1 MALSGAVLKASG
13 LNKQMKTNFLRL
25 SSVQQAFVY
34 LCLLFPFVLSVRALG
49 ADAAAEVSAEE
60 RSPFDLT
67 GTWVSIVSEDWRV
80 RMLMGQKGD
89 WLFLMGKYGSLNRRG
104 LDEAESADPLAADPC
119 MAYGAAGIMRIPGRV
134 RISWS
139 SGDVLK
145 LEFDA
150 GNQVRDLYFGSSA
163 IASGN
168 TAQGFSKAEFIDSQ
182 LFVETTNLL
191 PGYYFK
197 HGVPYS
203 DQAELSEIFTVL
215 DDGEA
220 DYLFVTTTVKDPVYL
235 NGYYDRTLTFK
246 RETDDSKWSAQACSV
261 P

>member
-1 MALSGAVLKASG
+1 MDFRGAIVKARR
-13 LNKQMKTNFLRL
+13 LNKQMKINSVRI
-25 SSVQQAFVY
+25 SSVQKAIVY
-34 LCLLFPFVLSVRALG
+34 LCLLFPFVLSVRALA
-49 ADAAAEVSAEE
+49 ADAAEVSAEE

-89 WLFLMGKYGSLNRRG
+89 WLFMMGRYGSLNRRG
-104 LDEAESADPLAADPC
+104 LDEASSADPLAADPC

-150 GNQVRDLYFGSSA
+150 GNQVRDLYFGSSN

-168 TAQGFSKAEFIDSQ
+168 TVQGFSKAVFNDSQ

-215 DDGEA
+215 EDGEA

-246 RETDDSKWSAQACSV
+246 READDSKWNPEACSV

>member
-1 MALSGAVLKASG
+1 M
-13 LNKQMKTNFLRL
+13 NRQMKTNFLQ
-25 SSVQQAFVY
+25 VPNIQQALVY
-34 LCLLFPFVLSVRALG
+34 FCVLFPFVLSARVLG
-49 ADAAAEVSAEE
+49 ADSAEVISAEE
-60 RSPFDLT
+60 RSPFDIA

-89 WLFLMGKYGSLNRRG
+89 WLFMMGRYGSLNRRG
-104 LDEAESADPLAADPC
+104 LDEASRADPLSADPC

-139 SGDVLK
+139 AGDVLR

-150 GNQVRDLYFGSSA
+150 GNQVRDLYFTPST
-163 IASGN
+163 IPSGN
-168 TAQGFSKAEFIDSQ
+168 SAQGFSKAEFIDSQ
-182 LFVETTNLL
+182 LFVQTTNLL

-215 DDGEA
+215 EDGEA
-220 DYLFVTTTVKDPVYL
+220 DYLFVTTTVKDPLYL

-246 RETDDSKWSAQACSV
+246 REPSDSRWSPQACSV